1 MCGLAFDCTAPM
13 HRLQISL
20 DDNKRTST
28 ITISRGVRR
37 DLGLA
42 IGELKKTRPGGI
54 LIISNKRVFNLYGK
68 DVVQSLGKTGL
79 KIFEWFMPEGEKYK
93 SFRVLEEAVGFLGK
107 NGFERNDLVVA
118 LGGGVVG
125 DLAGFSAAIYLRG

>member
-1 MCGLAFDCTAPM
+1 M

-20 DDNKRTST
+20 DGNKRTST

-37 DLGLA
+37 DLGPA
-42 IGELKKTRPGGI
+42 ISELKESRPGRL
-54 LIISNKRVFNLYGK
+54 LIISNKHVSNLYGK
-68 DVVQSLGKTGL
+68 DVIQSLRGTGL
-79 KIFEWFMPEGEKYK
+79 KIFEWFMPEGERYK
-93 SFRVLEEAVGFLGK
+93 SFRVLEQAVGFLGK

-125 DLAGFSAAIYLRG
+125 DLAGFSAAIYLRGVPFVQI